1 MKTAKQKALA
11 QYNALLKEWE
21 LLVSSKGIDLSDPE
35 TYALN
40 VRLQNAKQN
49 AR

>member
-11 QYNALLKEWE
+11 QYSALLKEWQ
-21 LLVSSKGIDLSDPE
+21 LLVKEKGIDLSDPE
-35 TYALN
+35 TSQLN
-40 VRLQNAKQN
+40 TRLQNAKQN